1 MLQVVI
7 SFFTSHRTQNVAQL
21 PIKHVSPR
29 TTMALVRYI
38 GRIWPTLA
46 NVLYNAMRHNLPHI
60 INHAPEFLFQAK
72 VCRVFPQATVL
83 QGTPEPLIILAAFCV
98 VRKPRFAASHVPECL
113 ESDTRRLQ
121 TKITGRHI
129 DSTGSGLLSDF
140 SYAGCSTSP
149 LEEAY
154 WRQWRQIF
162 IPWYGKTFVACEE
175 KQNTVFSFSR
185 ANSEEIWKYFLT
197 IAFPR

>member
-60 INHAPEFLFQAK
+60 INHAPELLCPGK
-72 VCRVFPQATVL
+72 VCRVSPQATVL
-83 QGTPEPLIILAAFCV
+83 QGAPEPLIVFTAFCV
-98 VRKPRFAASHVPECL
+98 VRKPRLAASHRPECR
-113 ESDTRRLQ
+113 ESNTRRLK
-121 TKITGRHI
+121 TKLTGRHI
-129 DSTGSGLLSDF
+129 NFIISTGASSGLLSDF
-140 SYAGCSTSP
+140 SYAGCSFPS

-154 WRQWRQIF
+154 WRQWRRIF
-162 IPWYGKTFVACEE
+162 IPWYGKTFAVCEE
-175 KQNTVFSFSR
+175 KQNYYTLFSTLR
-185 ANSEEIWKYFLT
+185 ANSEEI
-197 IAFPR
+197 